1 MKIAAM
7 NKLLPIVIALFVLE
21 CFCINLSAQQHEI
34 SGSVLVF
41 NKYPV
46 KNLKVSA
53 KKAKTE
59 TVTDANGVFKLSVR
73 DKDVL
78 SIEGKTFEKYSKR
91 IDDVDSALSINIIYI
106 DKKKNKEIAISN
118 GFIEREHLE
127 YGLRYLMG
135 ENNPFNNFSNVYDA
149 IIYAIPSATI
159 LHEGGNTKFQLRGN
173 KSFTGSSAALMVLNG
188 FLTDDISH
196 VVPQSIISI
205 KVLSPTVATLYG
217 EGSANGVI
225 EIKTR

>member
-1 MKIAAM
+1 MKKLATVFTLLIIANM
-7 NKLLPIVIALFVLE
+7 VF
-21 CFCINLSAQQHEI
+21 SQQHEI

-59 TVTDANGVFKLSVR
+59 TVTDANGEFKLNVK

-91 IDDVDSALSINIIYI
+91 IDASDTAFTINLIYI
-106 DKKKNKEIAISN
+106 DKKKNKDLAISG

-127 YGLRYLMG
+127 YGLTYLME
-135 ENNPFNNFSNVYDA
+135 ENNPFLSFNNVFDA
-149 IIYAIPSATI
+149 IIYAIPAATLI
-159 LHEGGNTKFQLRGN
+159 YENGQTKVQLRGN
-173 KSFTGSSAALMVLNG
+173 KSFNGSSAALVVLNG

-196 VVPQSIISI
+196 VNPHSLVSI

-225 EIKTR
+225 EIKTKY

>member
-1 MKIAAM
+1 MK
-7 NKLLPIVIALFVLE
+7 KLATLFTLL
-21 CFCINLSAQQHEI
+21 ISATLAFSQQHEI
-34 SGSVLVF
+34 SGNVLVF

-59 TVTDANGVFKLSVR
+59 TVTDANGVFTLNVM

-106 DKKKNKEIAISN
+106 DKKKNKDLAVSS
-118 GFIEREHLE
+118 GFIEQEHLE
-127 YGLRYLMG
+127 YGLTYLME
-135 ENNPFNNFSNVYDA
+135 ENNPFNNFTNVYDA
-149 IIYAIPSATI
+149 ISYAIPSATI
-159 LHEGGNTKFQLRGN
+159 TYGNGQARIQLRGN
-173 KSFTGSSAALMVLNG
+173 KSFTGSSDALLVLNG
-188 FLTDDISH
+188 FLTTDISH
-196 VVPQSIISI
+196 VIPRSIVSI